1 MRTSTIVPGAIRP
14 CAASKASMSARVTR
28 YAASAAACRVTSM
41 TTAGAI
47 SCLSGR
53 SAVLLPVFEKWT
65 GASRCVPPCSGV
77 QSL

>member
-1 MRTSTIVPGAIRP
+1 MRP
-14 CAASKASMSARVTR
+14 CAASNACDVGARQPV
-28 YAASAAACRVTSM
+28 SGVGGGLRVTSM

-47 SCLSGR
+47 SCCERHLVGGAR
-53 SAVLLPVFEKWT
+53 AVFEKWI